1 MALIQPTRGP
11 EYWAVEDA
19 GEIIV
24 AGTTV
29 VGQATAT
36 APIYPVYR
44 GAYAN
49 TFLGTVRGKAR
60 RDNPL
65 PDCME
70 MVGIWS
76 SWRRRTDETGR
87 GRLMRRSCISSID
100 LSLWRDDACFPLT
113 QCPA

>member
-44 GAYAN
+44 GTNAN

-60 RDNPL
+60 RYNPL
-65 PDCME
+65 PDSGE
-70 MVGIWS
+70 MAAGDLYGDGGDLVIVAQAH
-76 SWRRRTDETGR
+76 RRNRQR
-87 GRLMRRSCISSID
+87 PV
-100 LSLWRDDACFPLT
+100 DAPELYIVYRPVT
-113 QCPA
+113 VER